1 MKQENEIAKKA
12 REIISEIKEDELK
25 TKEATSFSLKV
36 ESLNNVLSDF
46 APLDNPII
54 AEEFASILDNH
65 YLSLNKNKKIKIYIN
80 GLTNEELDIL
90 SKAKKHYYKARI
102 YNAYQDLKHNNNSAI
117 SFMGI
122 GIVILCIMITL
133 SSLDYIS
140 FDDVIKE
147 VLDIIAWVFVWEGT
161 QLLFMERH
169 KLRQQLIKEIR
180 LQNAIFINKN
190 EE

>member
-1 MKQENEIAKKA
+1 
-12 REIISEIKEDELK
+12 
-25 TKEATSFSLKV
+25 
-36 ESLNNVLSDF
+36 
-46 APLDNPII
+46 
-54 AEEFASILDNH
+54 
-65 YLSLNKNKKIKIYIN
+65 
-80 GLTNEELDIL
+80 
-90 SKAKKHYYKARI
+90 
-102 YNAYQDLKHNNNSAI
+102 
-117 SFMGI
+117 MGI

-147 VLDIIAWVFVWEGT
+147 VLDIVAWVFVWEGT